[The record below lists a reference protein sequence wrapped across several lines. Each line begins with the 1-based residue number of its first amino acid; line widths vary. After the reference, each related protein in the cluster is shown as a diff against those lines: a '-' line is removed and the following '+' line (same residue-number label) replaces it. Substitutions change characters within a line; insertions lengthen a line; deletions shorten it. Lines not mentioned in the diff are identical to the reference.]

1 MPDVALPTLTAA
13 PLGPTIGA
21 RVSGVDL
28 SQPLTP
34 SVAAELEALLVH
46 HQVLF
51 FENQPITPEQ
61 QRAFAAT
68 FGPLHIHPVY
78 PNIPEFPEIM
88 VLDTGP
94 HNPTD
99 NDVWHTDVTFVEAP
113 PAIVALSAKKVPP
126 IGGDTVWASAF
137 AAYEA
142 LSEPLRRLLEP
153 LTAVHDFSRSFPEWR
168 HNGPG
173 VYERWLEA
181 RAKNPIR
188 VHPVIRTHPVNG
200 RKALFVND
208 NFTAAILG
216 LSPKE
221 SDYLLRFLFDHV
233 ARPEFTVRWS
243 WKPND
248 LALWDNRST
257 QHYAVNDYL
266 PHSRL
271 MHRATVLGDRPV

>member
-1 MPDVALPTLTAA
+1 MPVNPIGSHRPTTSDHGSLYS
-13 PLGPTIGA
+13 PLSA
-21 RVSGVDL
+21 SA
-28 SQPLTP
+28 
-34 SVAAELEALLVH
+34 AAELEALLVH

-51 FENQPITPEQ
+51 FEKQPLTPAQ
-61 QRAFAAT
+61 QRAFAAS
-68 FGPLHIHPVY
+68 FGPLHVHPVY
-78 PNIPEFPEIM
+78 PNVPDFPEIM

-126 IGGDTVWASAF
+126 SGGDTLWSSAF

-153 LTAVHDFSRSFPEWR
+153 LKAVHDFTRSFPEWR
-168 HNGPG
+168 HNAPG

-181 RAKNPIR
+181 RAKNPVR
-188 VHPVIRTHPVNG
+188 VHPVVRTHPVNG
-200 RKALFVND
+200 RKALFVNE
-208 NFTAAILG
+208 NFTAHILG

-221 SDYLLRFLFDHV
+221 SDGILRILFEHV
-233 ARPEFTVRWS
+233 TRPEFTVRWN
-243 WKPND
+243 WKPDD